1 MENRN
6 VIRFE
11 FSKKSGLKYISHL
24 DLQRAVTRIIKRS
37 HIPVRYTQ
45 GFNPHPKM
53 VFALPLGVGCESECE
68 LLDVYMVMDEA
79 RQNIPL
85 YTPQE
90 FKDAIMKNLPDGL
103 GFVNAYYPS
112 QGFSD
117 ITTADYDVVIELK
130 NHDDIS
136 QEFEATLSSPLI
148 VFKKSKAGDRDVD
161 IQPMIKGFSVKQN
174 ENILT
179 LKLNLMA
186 AQNNYLSPELVMT
199 GLKNKPSLGEQI
211 DFYSITRTNISFCDA
226 E

>member
-79 RQNIPL
+79 RPNVPL
-85 YTPQE
+85 YTPDE
-90 FKDAIMKNLPDGL
+90 FKDAIMKNIPDGL

-112 QGFSD
+112 KGFAD
-117 ITTADYDVVIELK
+117 ITTADYEVVVDLK
-130 NHDDIS
+130 NSDEVAC
-136 QEFEATLSSPLI
+136 EFETTLSSPLI

-161 IQPMIKGFSVKQN
+161 IQPMIKDFSVKQEGN
-174 ENILT
+174 TLL
-179 LKLNLMA
+179 LKLELMA

-199 GLKNKPSLGEQI
+199 GLKNNPVLGELI
-211 DFYSITRTNISFCDA
+211 DFYSVTRTNINFGDTH
-226 E
+226 